1 MISVTS
7 ARGNKETFARLEG
20 LGDLTRKAIRQTWFR
35 AGKDLK
41 AEANREILRRPK
53 SGRTYVIRSR
63 AGRRRRHVASAPGE
77 THANLSGK
85 LRRALSWKV
94 RGTDRMDFGYGVSTT
109 AQNDPPIY
117 SQIEFGFGR
126 VKARPTLKN
135 AIDATQ
141 RNIERHFVEEMDRR
155 LKR

>member
-7 ARGNKETFARLEG
+7 SRGNREVFSKLEG
-20 LGDLTRKAIRQTWFR
+20 LGNLTRKAIRQTWFR

-53 SGRTYVIRSR
+53 SGRTYIVRGR
-63 AGRRRRHVASAPGE
+63 GGRRRRHVASKPGE
-77 THANLSGK
+77 THANLRGD
-85 LRRALSWKV
+85 LRRSLSWKV

-109 AQNDPPIY
+109 ARNAAPDY
-117 SQIEFGFGR
+117 AEIEFGLGR
-126 VKARPTLKN
+126 VKARPSLKN